1 MIESYPFYVA
11 GKAVHQDE
19 KLEVLCKARGEVVAE
34 VSLATGEDLL
44 DALTAGAAQA
54 AKAALPAWRRQE
66 ILSKLSRAIAERR
79 EDFAQALCLE
89 AGKPIRDARVEVD
102 RAVETFR
109 VAGEEA
115 VRMSGEWMPLEYSS
129 ASEGMQGLIRR
140 FPAGLC
146 ALITPFNFPLNL
158 AAHKIGPAIAVGNP
172 FILKPASSTPITA
185 LMLGEVLATLD
196 LPEGM
201 FSILPLKRL
210 EAERLASDAR
220 VKRLS
225 FTGSPEVGWKLKANS
240 GRAKVSLELGGNA
253 ACVVDADTNLDFAAD
268 RITTGAFYQSGQSCI
283 SVQRVFAHADIYD
296 DLRERLVSKAR
307 GLKAGEPMEEDTFL
321 GPLITENDAERVKSW
336 IDEAVDGGA
345 TLLCGGERKGPWV
358 NATWLE
364 KVRSELSLS
373 CREVFG
379 PVAILESYTDFKS
392 VIERVNDSDFGLQVG
407 VFTKNLDRAHY
418 AFEHCE
424 VGGVIIGDIPSLRV
438 DAMPYGGVK
447 DSGEGREGL
456 RFAMEE
462 MSDTRIMLMR
472 GVGRL

>member
-1 MIESYPFYVA
+1 MLETYPFYLA
-11 GKAVHQDE
+11 GKPVHRDD
-19 KLEVLCKARGEVVAE
+19 KLQVLCKARGDGVAE
-34 VSLATGEDLL
+34 VSLASGEDLL
-44 DALTAGAAQA
+44 DALSAGAVQA
-54 AKAALPAWRRQE
+54 AEAVLPAWRRQG
-66 ILSKLSRAIAERR
+66 ILAELSRAIANRR

-115 VRMSGEWMPLEYSS
+115 VRMSGEWMPLEYSP
-129 ASEGMQGLIRR
+129 ASEGMQGVIRR

-185 LMLGEVLATLD
+185 LMLGEVLSTLD

-201 FSILPLKRL
+201 FSVLPLKHL
-210 EAERLASDAR
+210 EAERLATDSR
-220 VKRLS
+220 VKHLS
-225 FTGSPEVGWKLKANS
+225 FTGSPEVGWKLKAS
-240 GRAKVSLELGGNA
+240 CVRAKVSLELGGNA
-253 ACVVDADTNLDFAAD
+253 ACVVDVDTDLDFAAD

-283 SVQRVFAHADIYD
+283 SVQRVFAHADIYS
-296 DLRERLVSKAR
+296 DLRDRLVGKAR
-307 GLKAGEPMEEDTFL
+307 SLKAGEPMDEDTFL
-321 GPLITENDAERVKSW
+321 GPLISEADAVRVKSW
-336 IDEAVDGGA
+336 VDEAVAGGA

-358 NATWLE
+358 NASWLE
-364 KVRSELSLS
+364 GVPKDLSLS
-373 CREVFG
+373 CGEVFG
-379 PVAILESYTDFKS
+379 PVAILEPYTDFKAA
-392 VIERVNDSDFGLQVG
+392 IARVNDSEFGLQAG
-407 VFTKNLDRAHY
+407 VFTKNLDRAYY

-456 RFAMEE
+456 RFAMDE
-462 MSDTRIMLMR
+462 MSEPRIMLMR
-472 GVGRL
+472 GAGRL